1 MLRLATIYAT
11 EAGVPVCGLMHDAI
25 AIVSP
30 AERIEADVTS
40 LQRCMER
47 ASEMVLEGYKLRV
60 EPTIVHYP
68 DRYMKEKGQP
78 MWKEIMQRL

>member
-1 MLRLATIYAT
+1 MLRLATIYGT
-11 EAGVPVCGLMHDAI
+11 EAGIPICGLMHDAI

-47 ASEMVLEGYKLRV
+47 ASERILDGYKLRV

-68 DRYMKEKGQP
+68 DRYMTEKGRP
-78 MWKEIMQRL
+78 MWNEIMQRL